1 MNEPEMSRTA
11 RAGGDTAQTGGL
23 AEGSGAGTGGDLLVS
38 GGRGLA
44 DLLPRRLVTGWA
56 RGRSLMRVRALQAQP
71 DPRSRPR
78 RRRWLPIAGDA
89 ALALALAAAFY
100 LATRTHY
107 DYYEQNRGIALIL
120 LQTLPLAFRRWY
132 PVGVLAVVVAA
143 TLATMATEIPGRPN
157 GGVGVV
163 LLVALYSV
171 AAHCPR
177 RQAAWAGIAAGAALA
192 WPLWTAT
199 AGIAPLIAR
208 VQIAVVSLVLP
219 ALGWLSGA
227 YMSELRARAAR
238 SRREQELET
247 GRAVAEEQA
256 RVGRELHDVIAHTLS
271 VIIIQAGA
279 AEDVFD
285 TRPQAARQALGSIGA
300 AGRQALAELRRVLA
314 AVRPQAG
321 EQEGWAPQPGLSG
334 LGELLAQVRAAG
346 LTVTARVDGAPAD
359 LPAGLDLAAYRIV
372 QEALT
377 NTLKH
382 ARAQAAEV
390 NLRYRPAG
398 LFLEVTDDG
407 QPAAPA
413 GPAPGRGLIGIRER
427 AALHGGTCQAG
438 PRPCGGFAVR
448 VSLPLDA
455 SGRAGTVASGT
466 ALMPPRQTAALKETA
481 LSLPAQPD
489 PRSRPRWRRWLLVAG
504 DAALALALAAMAV
517 AEPWPPGPGRA
528 AGIALALLQ
537 TLPLAVRR
545 WRPVGVL
552 AVVAAAALGAAIARD
567 GGGLGPVCV
576 LVALYSVA
584 AHCPRRQAAWAGI
597 AAWAALTWPLL
608 REGGGPGGPQQ
619 IGLAAAISLGFP
631 ALAWLSGA
639 YVSELRDRAARS
651 RREQELET
659 GRAVAEEQARVG
671 RELHDVIAHTL
682 SVIIIQAGAAE
693 DVFGTRPQAARQAL
707 GSIGAA
713 GRQALAELRRVLA
726 AVRPQAGE
734 QEGWAPQP
742 GLSGLGELLAQVRA
756 TGLHVTARID
766 GAPADLP
773 AGLDLAAYR
782 IVQEALTNT
791 LKHARA
797 QAAEV
802 NLRYSPAGLVL
813 EVTDDGRPAAPAGP
827 RGPAPG
833 RGLIGIRERA
843 ALHGGTC
850 QAGPRPGGGFGV
862 RVSLPLPGD
871 GLS

>member
-23 AEGSGAGTGGDLLVS
+23 AEGSGAGTGGDLLMS

-71 DPRSRPR
+71 DARSRPR

-219 ALGWLSGA
+219 ALGWLSGD
-227 YMSELRARAAR
+227 YMSELRGRAAR

-271 VIIIQAGA
+271 VIVIQAGA

-285 TRPQAARQALGSIGA
+285 ARPQAARQALGSIGA

-314 AVRPQAG
+314 AVRPQPG
-321 EQEGWAPQPGLSG
+321 QEEDGWAPPPGLSG

-346 LTVTARVDGAPAD
+346 LTVTARIDGAPAD

-398 LFLEVTDDG
+398 LVLEVTDDG
-407 QPAAPA
+407 QAAVPA
-413 GPAPGRGLIGIRER
+413 GPAG
-427 AALHGGTCQAG
+427 
-438 PRPCGGFAVR
+438 
-448 VSLPLDA
+448 
-455 SGRAGTVASGT
+455 
-466 ALMPPRQTAALKETA
+466 
-481 LSLPAQPD
+481 
-489 PRSRPRWRRWLLVAG
+489 
-504 DAALALALAAMAV
+504 
-517 AEPWPPGPGRA
+517 
-528 AGIALALLQ
+528 
-537 TLPLAVRR
+537 
-545 WRPVGVL
+545 
-552 AVVAAAALGAAIARD
+552 
-567 GGGLGPVCV
+567 
-576 LVALYSVA
+576 
-584 AHCPRRQAAWAGI
+584 
-597 AAWAALTWPLL
+597 
-608 REGGGPGGPQQ
+608 
-619 IGLAAAISLGFP
+619 
-631 ALAWLSGA
+631 
-639 YVSELRDRAARS
+639 
-651 RREQELET
+651 
-659 GRAVAEEQARVG
+659 
-671 RELHDVIAHTL
+671 
-682 SVIIIQAGAAE
+682 
-693 DVFGTRPQAARQAL
+693 
-707 GSIGAA
+707 
-713 GRQALAELRRVLA
+713 
-726 AVRPQAGE
+726 
-734 QEGWAPQP
+734 
-742 GLSGLGELLAQVRA
+742 
-756 TGLHVTARID
+756 
-766 GAPADLP
+766 
-773 AGLDLAAYR
+773 
-782 IVQEALTNT
+782 
-791 LKHARA
+791 
-797 QAAEV
+797 
-802 NLRYSPAGLVL
+802 
-813 EVTDDGRPAAPAGP
+813 
-827 RGPAPG
+827 G

-850 QAGPRPGGGFGV
+850 QAGPRPGGGFAV
-862 RVSLPLPGD
+862 RVSLPLDASGRAGTVASGTAPMSPRQTAALKETALSRRPSRIRGLARGGGGGSSSRAMPRWHWRWRPGPWRNP
-871 GLS
+871 GRPVRAGQPASPLPCCRRCRWRCGGGAQSGCWPWWPPPRWARRSPERAVVLVRSACWWRCTRWPRTARGGRRPGPASPPGPS

>member
-23 AEGSGAGTGGDLLVS
+23 AEGSSAGTGGDLLVS

-227 YMSELRARAAR
+227 YMSELRGRAAR

-271 VIIIQAGA
+271 VIVIQAGA
-279 AEDVFD
+279 AEDVFG

-300 AGRQALAELRRVLA
+300 AGRQALAELRRVLQ

-321 EQEGWAPQPGLSG
+321 EQEGWAPPPGLSG

-346 LTVTARVDGAPAD
+346 LTVTARIDGAPAD

-398 LFLEVTDDG
+398 LVLEVTDDG
-407 QPAAPA
+407 QPAAPAGA

-438 PRPCGGFAVR
+438 PRPGGGFAVR

-466 ALMPPRQTAALKETA
+466 APMPPRQTAALKETA

-489 PRSRPRWRRWLLVAG
+489 PRSRPRWRRWLLIAG
-504 DAALALALAAMAV
+504 DAALALALAAVAV
-517 AEPWPPGPGRA
+517 AEPGRPVR
-528 AGIALALLQ
+528 AGRPASP
-537 TLPLAVRR
+537 LPCCRRCR
-545 WRPVGVL
+545 WRCGGGARSWVL
-552 AVVAAAALGAAIARD
+552 AVVAAATLVTAIARD
-567 GGGLGPVCV
+567 GGGLSPVCV

-597 AAWAALTWPLL
+597 AAGAALTWPLL
-608 REGGGPGGPQQ
+608 REGGGPGGPR
-619 IGLAAAISLGFP
+619 A
-631 ALAWLSGA
+631 
-639 YVSELRDRAARS
+639 DR
-651 RREQELET
+651 
-659 GRAVAEEQARVG
+659 
-671 RELHDVIAHTL
+671 
-682 SVIIIQAGAAE
+682 
-693 DVFGTRPQAARQAL
+693 
-707 GSIGAA
+707 
-713 GRQALAELRRVLA
+713 
-726 AVRPQAGE
+726 
-734 QEGWAPQP
+734 
-742 GLSGLGELLAQVRA
+742 
-756 TGLHVTARID
+756 
-766 GAPADLP
+766 
-773 AGLDLAAYR
+773 
-782 IVQEALTNT
+782 
-791 LKHARA
+791 
-797 QAAEV
+797 
-802 NLRYSPAGLVL
+802 
-813 EVTDDGRPAAPAGP
+813 
-827 RGPAPG
+827 PG
-833 RGLIGIRERA
+833 RGN
-843 ALHGGTC
+843 
-850 QAGPRPGGGFGV
+850 QPGFPGACVAV
-862 RVSLPLPGD
+862 RRLRQ
-871 GLS
+871 

>member
-11 RAGGDTAQTGGL
+11 RAGGDTAQTGSL
-23 AEGSGAGTGGDLLVS
+23 AEGFGAGTEVDLLMS

-71 DPRSRPR
+71 DARSRPR

-177 RQAAWAGIAAGAALA
+177 RQAAWAGIAAEAALT
-192 WPLWTAT
+192 WPLLRE
-199 AGIAPLIAR
+199 GGGPGGPQ
-208 VQIAVVSLVLP
+208 QIGLAAAISLGFP
-219 ALGWLSGA
+219 ALAWLSGA
-227 YMSELRARAAR
+227 YVSELRGRAAR

-271 VIIIQAGA
+271 VIVIQAGA

-285 TRPQAARQALGSIGA
+285 ARPQAARQALRSIGA

-314 AVRPQAG
+314 AVRPQPG
-321 EQEGWAPQPGLSG
+321 QEDGWAPPPGLSG

-398 LFLEVTDDG
+398 LVLEVTDDG

-438 PRPCGGFAVR
+438 PRPGGGFAVR

-466 ALMPPRQTAALKETA
+466 APMPPRQTAALKETA

-552 AVVAAAALGAAIARD
+552 AVVAAAALVTAIARD
-567 GGGLGPVCV
+567 GGGLSPVCV

-597 AAWAALTWPLL
+597 AAEAALTWPLL

-639 YVSELRDRAARS
+639 YVSELRGRAARS

-682 SVIIIQAGAAE
+682 SVIVIQAGAAE
-693 DVFGTRPQAARQAL
+693 DVFDARPQAARQAL
-707 GSIGAA
+707 RSIGAA

-726 AVRPQAGE
+726 AVRPQPG
-734 QEGWAPQP
+734 QEDGWAPPP

-756 TGLHVTARID
+756 AGLTVTARVD

-802 NLRYSPAGLVL
+802 NLRYRPAGLVL
-813 EVTDDGRPAAPAGP
+813 EVTDDGQPAAPAGP

-850 QAGPRPGGGFGV
+850 DAGPRPGGGFGV
-862 RVSLPLPGD
+862 RVSLPLPED
-871 GLS
+871 GPS

>member
-11 RAGGDTAQTGGL
+11 RAGGDTAQTGSL
-23 AEGSGAGTGGDLLVS
+23 AEGFGAGTEVDLLMS

-56 RGRSLMRVRALQAQP
+56 RGRSLMRVRALRAQP
-71 DPRSRPR
+71 DARSRPR
-78 RRRWLPIAGDA
+78 RRRWLLIAGDA

-177 RQAAWAGIAAGAALA
+177 RQAAWAGIAAEAALT
-192 WPLWTAT
+192 WPLLRE
-199 AGIAPLIAR
+199 GGGPGGPQ
-208 VQIAVVSLVLP
+208 QIGLAAAISLGFP
-219 ALGWLSGA
+219 ALAWLSGA
-227 YMSELRARAAR
+227 YVSELRARAAR

-271 VIIIQAGA
+271 VIVIQAGA

-285 TRPQAARQALGSIGA
+285 ARPQAARQALRSIGA

-314 AVRPQAG
+314 AVRPQPG

-346 LTVTARVDGAPAD
+346 LTVTARIDGAPAD

-398 LFLEVTDDG
+398 LVLEVTDDG
-407 QPAAPA
+407 Q
-413 GPAPGRGLIGIRER
+413 
-427 AALHGGTCQAG
+427 
-438 PRPCGGFAVR
+438 
-448 VSLPLDA
+448 
-455 SGRAGTVASGT
+455 
-466 ALMPPRQTAALKETA
+466 
-481 LSLPAQPD
+481 
-489 PRSRPRWRRWLLVAG
+489 
-504 DAALALALAAMAV
+504 
-517 AEPWPPGPGRA
+517 
-528 AGIALALLQ
+528 
-537 TLPLAVRR
+537 
-545 WRPVGVL
+545 
-552 AVVAAAALGAAIARD
+552 
-567 GGGLGPVCV
+567 
-576 LVALYSVA
+576 
-584 AHCPRRQAAWAGI
+584 
-597 AAWAALTWPLL
+597 
-608 REGGGPGGPQQ
+608 
-619 IGLAAAISLGFP
+619 
-631 ALAWLSGA
+631 
-639 YVSELRDRAARS
+639 
-651 RREQELET
+651 
-659 GRAVAEEQARVG
+659 
-671 RELHDVIAHTL
+671 
-682 SVIIIQAGAAE
+682 
-693 DVFGTRPQAARQAL
+693 
-707 GSIGAA
+707 
-713 GRQALAELRRVLA
+713 
-726 AVRPQAGE
+726 
-734 QEGWAPQP
+734 
-742 GLSGLGELLAQVRA
+742 
-756 TGLHVTARID
+756 
-766 GAPADLP
+766 
-773 AGLDLAAYR
+773 
-782 IVQEALTNT
+782 
-791 LKHARA
+791 
-797 QAAEV
+797 
-802 NLRYSPAGLVL
+802 
-813 EVTDDGRPAAPAGP
+813 PAAPAGP

-862 RVSLPLPGD
+862 QVSLPLPGD